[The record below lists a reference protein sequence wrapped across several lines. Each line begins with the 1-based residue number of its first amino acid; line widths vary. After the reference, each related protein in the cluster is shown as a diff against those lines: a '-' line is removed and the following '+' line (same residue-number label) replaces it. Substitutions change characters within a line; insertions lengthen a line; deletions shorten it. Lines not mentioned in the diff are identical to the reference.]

1 MKKSIIVSAAIC
13 AAGSMAAHSP
23 LQTPS
28 AGSIDRHYIYSPELQ
43 DTVTVDVW
51 MPEIYKTD
59 SEVHL
64 PALYMHDGQNLFD
77 ASTTWNSQSWEM
89 DSVVSLLAEKKGMTP
104 PVIIG
109 VHSVAATRVGD
120 LMPAR
125 PLNNNTAL
133 KDSALSIMGEK
144 GLRGD
149 AYAGFIVNTLRPQ
162 IEANYRVLTGPENT
176 AVMGSSMG
184 GLMSMYLMCEY
195 PDLFGS
201 AACLSTHWI
210 GRVEDM
216 EKGDYRFPEAMLS
229 YLAESLPRDGKHRIY
244 FDHGTETLDAW
255 YGDWDEKA
263 VSTALRLGYTKPDRL
278 GSYTDKGGR
287 HEESTWMKRVHIPLM
302 FLYGR

>member
-1 MKKSIIVSAAIC
+1 MKKSIIFTAAIC
-13 AAGSMAAHSP
+13 AAGPLAAHSP

-28 AGSIDRHYIYSPELQ
+28 SGSIDRHYIYSPELQ

-51 MPEIYKTD
+51 LPEIYKTD
-59 SEVHL
+59 PAVRL

-77 ASTTWNSQSWEM
+77 ASTTWNGQSWEM
-89 DSVVSLLAEKKGMTP
+89 DSVVNHLAEKKGMNP

-109 VHSVAATRVGD
+109 VHSVAATRIGD

-125 PLNNNTAL
+125 PIERNPEL
-133 KDSALSIMGEK
+133 KDSVKAIMGEK

-149 AYAGFIVNTLRPQ
+149 EYAGFIVNTLRPM
-162 IEANYRVLTGPENT
+162 IEANYRVLTGPGNT

-195 PDLFGS
+195 PEVFGS

-210 GRVEDM
+210 GRVEDI
-216 EKGDYRFPEAMLS
+216 EKGDLRFPEAMLS
-229 YLAESLPRDGKHRIY
+229 YLAGSLPRDGKHRIY
-244 FDHGTETLDAW
+244 FDHGTETLDAL

-263 VSTALRLGYTKPDRL
+263 VSTALRLGYTRPDML
-278 GSYTDKGGR
+278 CSYIDKGGR
-287 HEESTWMKRVHIPLM
+287 HEENTWMKRVYIPLL
-302 FLYGR
+302 FLYGH